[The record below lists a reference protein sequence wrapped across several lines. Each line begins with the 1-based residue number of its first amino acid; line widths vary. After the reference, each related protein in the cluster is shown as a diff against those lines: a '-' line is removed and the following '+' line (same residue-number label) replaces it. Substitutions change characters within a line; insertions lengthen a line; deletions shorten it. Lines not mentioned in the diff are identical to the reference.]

1 MGNIT
6 SPWDIKY
13 QREQPFMA
21 FGSLMNAYGRMNEG
35 KEISVED
42 FEKISDKLFE
52 IATRYTRESFENA
65 AEDENTLDL
74 PIKKKI

>member
-1 MGNIT
+1 MANIT
-6 SPWDIKY
+6 SPWDIKF

-35 KEISVED
+35 IEISVED
-42 FEKISDKLFE
+42 FEKITDKLFE
-52 IATRYTRESFENA
+52 IATKYTQDAFDNA
-65 AEDENTLDL
+65 TGEETLDL